1 RTSVS
6 HCTHRLLQQITRIAA
21 EQLYSPDSR
30 KLNSGRVGNSLENR
44 IRFSLI
50 LERPHRNV
58 RPPAPARRQRDLPRP
73 RQHRWR
79 ALRSCR
85 ERRFCCLRFGLD
97 ARTRGTPYPAPRSP
111 PPRIS
116 INYPRHLPSAA
127 LAKSHGRER
136 GRKRLGLT
144 GSGDGQEE
152 DRKGTT
158 AEV

>member
-1 RTSVS
+1 RRNICFLATPPGRTGLNERRTSVS
-6 HCTHRLLQQITRIAA
+6 HCTHRLSQQITRIAA

-85 ERRFCCLRFGLD
+85 ERPFCCLRFGLD
-97 ARTRGTPYPAPRSP
+97 ARTRGTPTQHPGHP
-111 PPRIS
+111 
-116 INYPRHLPSAA
+116 
-127 LAKSHGRER
+127 
-136 GRKRLGLT
+136 RLGSPLT
-144 GSGDGQEE
+144 IRDTYERTIV
-152 DRKGTT
+152 D
-158 AEV
+158 VI